1 MVGVFCAIFTAT
13 FNLIFNL
20 TVIFNLIRGE
30 LRVSELCLP
39 VALVDDEVHCLW
51 VGLLD
56 HLQNVASRST
66 VQLEQTNFETF
77 FKTSLK
83 HFEIILKHFETSL
96 KHFEIIL
103 K

>member
-1 MVGVFCAIFTAT
+1 MAGVFCAIFTAT
-13 FNLIFNL
+13 FFNLIFNL
-20 TVIFNLIRGE
+20 TVIFNLTRCE

-66 VQLEQTNFETF
+66 VQLEQTKFETLQNKFETF
-77 FKTSLK
+77 
-83 HFEIILKHFETSL
+83 
-96 KHFEIIL
+96 
-103 K
+103 